1 MVQGLRSLMF
11 RVWYW
16 YISKIDSNA
25 EVTFMNYGY
34 DDPSVKVTLDN
45 EDEPNRYSIQLY
57 HRLASAVDLKNK
69 NIVEVGCG
77 RGGGLAYIAK
87 TFSPSN
93 AIGIDLEN
101 RAVNFANSHHNGNG
115 LIYKQGDAHKIP
127 LESNSYDVLINVE
140 SSHRYLDMNKF
151 LSEVTRVLKHD
162 GYFLYTDFR
171 YPHEMQVLK
180 ESIDSLNLSLID
192 EQLINPNVI
201 SALKNDTAR
210 RQDLVKRLTP
220 KIFHKTALN
229 FAGVEGSPTYNQI
242 LSGDLVYYIYILK
255 KNG

>member
-1 MVQGLRSLMF
+1 MVQSARSLMF
-11 RVWYW
+11 RIWYW

-34 DDPSVKVTLDN
+34 DDPSLKVTLDN

-57 HRLASAVDLKNK
+57 HRLASAVDLKDK

-101 RAVNFANSHHNGNG
+101 RAVNFANNHHNGNG
-115 LIYKQGDAHKIP
+115 LKYKQGDAQNIP
-127 LESNSYDVLINVE
+127 LESNSYDVLLNVE

-151 LSEVTRVLKHD
+151 LSEVTRILKHD

-171 YPHEMQVLK
+171 YPHEMSALK
-180 ESIDSLNLSLID
+180 ESLDSMNLTLIE
-192 EQLINPNVI
+192 EQRINPNVI
-201 SALKNDTAR
+201 LALKNDTER
-210 RQDLVKRLTP
+210 RKDLVKRLIP
-220 KIFHKTALN
+220 KIFQKTALN
-229 FAGVEGSPTYNQI
+229 FAGVVDSPTYNQI
-242 LSGDLVYYIYILK
+242 LSGDLVYYIYILQ